1 MKNPAPRPRV
11 SDHAVLRFLQRK
23 YGFDVEAVRQKID
36 AMAGPAIKAGALT
49 LKVDGVSFVLRGGRV
64 VTTLEHGM
72 RSISKTS
79 EARP

>member
-1 MKNPAPRPRV
+1 MKKPAPPPRV

-23 YGFDVEAVRQKID
+23 YGLDVEAVRAKID
-36 AMAGPAIKAGALT
+36 ALAGPAIDAGALT

-64 VTTLEHGM
+64 VTTLENGM
-72 RSISKTS
+72 RSINKT